1 MSKTASTPIP
11 PRAGTVTVSS
21 RARRRSDFNR
31 LVESMCC
38 SNVPLLTSAWRHRHQ
53 HVLASR
59 PRNHRVSAASP
70 LSTCCCRC
78 RLNAGN
84 CGLKLPPPPFFEG
97 NGPANSGCRISC
109 SRRPAAGS
117 ISCDPTEWLHRRRE
131 TTVPHTPPPRPGA
144 PAGTLCPDSPES
156 AAGNQRSSGHLR
168 AAT

>member
-1 MSKTASTPIP
+1 MLLRQVQSSGRERGSRVPGFVNAPGKTAFGCCCGGHRAHVRKREGSLSKTASTPIP

-70 LSTCCCRC
+70 LSTSCCRC

-84 CGLKLPPPPFFEG
+84 CGLKLPLPPFFGG
-97 NGPANSGCRISC
+97 NGRKQRLPHKLQPA
-109 SRRPAAGS
+109 
-117 ISCDPTEWLHRRRE
+117 
-131 TTVPHTPPPRPGA
+131 PR
-144 PAGTLCPDSPES
+144 CW
-156 AAGNQRSSGHLR
+156 
-168 AAT
+168 